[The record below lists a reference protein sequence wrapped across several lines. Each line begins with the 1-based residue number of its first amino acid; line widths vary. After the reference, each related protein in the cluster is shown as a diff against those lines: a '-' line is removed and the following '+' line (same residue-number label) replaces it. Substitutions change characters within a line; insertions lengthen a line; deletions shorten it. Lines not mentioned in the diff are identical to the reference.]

1 MAFEKLLVLG
11 PGSIG
16 LKHIKAARKINPF
29 LEIGV
34 FRTRLKKIYQKS
46 DFLEF
51 QNIQEAISWKP
62 DLIIVATPANMHF
75 SNTKELITLGIPIIL
90 EKPIGH
96 KKDSIED
103 WLNLEKK
110 RISNIL
116 VGYQLRFDPSYKLI
130 KDSIS
135 EGILGKIFSAHFFC
149 GSWLPNWRKK
159 DYRDSVSV
167 SNDLGGGIVAELSHE
182 LDLCLS
188 LLGQIDLIFC
198 SKSNSNL
205 LDIQCEDNL
214 HLMAKSQNCSKI
226 VIDLD
231 FCTFSERRFLL
242 IRGNEGELFWDITK
256 DKLIKKDKK
265 GENLLWQG
273 NNNTELRLENQIKDI
288 INNSKV
294 YKSSGCSLKEGIS
307 VLEFMQLIDKKC
319 INA

>member
-16 LKHIKAARKINPF
+16 LKHINAARTINPF
-29 LEIGV
+29 LEVGV
-34 FRTRLKKIYQKS
+34 FRTRSKNIYQKS
-46 DFLEF
+46 DFIEF
-51 QNIQEAISWKP
+51 QNIQEAIAWKP
-62 DLIIVATPANMHF
+62 DLIIIATPANMHF

-90 EKPIGH
+90 EKPVGH
-96 KKDSIED
+96 QKDSIED

-135 EGILGKIFSAHFFC
+135 QGILGKIFSAHFFC

-159 DYRDSVSV
+159 DYRNSVSV

-214 HLMAKSQNCSKI
+214 HLLAKSKNCSKI

-242 IRGNEGELFWDITK
+242 IRGNEGELYWDITK

-265 GENLLWQG
+265 GEHILWQG
-273 NNNTELRLENQIKDI
+273 NKNTELRLENQINDI

-319 INA
+319 IND

>member
-265 GENLLWQG
+265 GEHVLWQG